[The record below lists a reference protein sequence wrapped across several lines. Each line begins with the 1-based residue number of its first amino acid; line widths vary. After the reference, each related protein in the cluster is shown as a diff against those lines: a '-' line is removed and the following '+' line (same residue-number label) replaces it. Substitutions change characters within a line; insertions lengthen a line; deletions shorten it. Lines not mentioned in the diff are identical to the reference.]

1 MLPIIVIAVFLP
13 ISLLAYAAVLK
24 ADERISVRAAR
35 ARLADY
41 ESPADT
47 RDVELTEPFSTR
59 VIEPA
64 AVFVAALARAALPD
78 KYVEKVQAKLVVAGR
93 GQPEEADRFLVF
105 HVLTVVATPV
115 LWYVMWSYTSV
126 RGLDLYASFALIAF
140 AGIIGPCD
148 HGARTLVRRVRPHA
162 R

>member
-13 ISLLAYAAVLK
+13 ITLLAYAAVLK

-64 AVFVAALARAALPD
+64 AVFIANLARAALPES
-78 KYVEKVQAKLVVAGR
+78 YVEKVQKKLVTAGR
-93 GQPEEADRFLVF
+93 GQLEEVDRFLVF
-105 HVLTVVATPV
+105 HV
-115 LWYVMWSYTSV
+115 
-126 RGLDLYASFALIAF
+126 
-140 AGIIGPCD
+140 
-148 HGARTLVRRVRPHA
+148 
-162 R
+162 